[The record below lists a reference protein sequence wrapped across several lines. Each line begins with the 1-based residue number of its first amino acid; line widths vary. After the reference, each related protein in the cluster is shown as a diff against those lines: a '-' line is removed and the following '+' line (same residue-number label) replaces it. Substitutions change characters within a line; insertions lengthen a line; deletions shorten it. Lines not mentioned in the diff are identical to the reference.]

1 MLYMFLLTSAAR
13 LLIYNTL
20 VETEKGGLTCWER
33 VSPNETCIRV
43 RERCVWAFYEAKI
56 NDKEPLWPL

>member
-1 MLYMFLLTSAAR
+1 MFCIFLLTSAAR
-13 LLIYNTL
+13 PLINNAL
-20 VETEKGGLTCWER
+20 VETKRGLTCWER

-43 RERCVWAFYEAKI
+43 GENCVWAFYGAKT